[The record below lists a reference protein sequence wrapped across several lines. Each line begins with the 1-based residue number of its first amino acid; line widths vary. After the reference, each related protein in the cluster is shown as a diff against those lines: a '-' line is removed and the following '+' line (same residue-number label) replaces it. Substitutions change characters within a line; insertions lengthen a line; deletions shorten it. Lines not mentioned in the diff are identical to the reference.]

1 MDWTLAFLTLNVIGI
16 AANLDN
22 TTVGIAYGTKGLRV
36 PYWVNFIIN
45 IMGYGF
51 AFVGGLFGQMIT
63 RIVSVEQTKWIACI
77 VLVSI
82 GLYFLYQGYLA
93 PRLFASRAQPPAML
107 RPGWRQ
113 AIALGFAL
121 SASNLVTSFGAT
133 VADYA
138 NIWWTSI
145 SIALWGYILFWLG
158 NIIGIGVFARLF
170 GKYSALAAGIALILV
185 GIVQVR

>member
-1 MDWTLAFLTLNVIGI
+1 MDWTTAFLTLNVIGI

-22 TTVGIAYGTKGLRV
+22 TTVGIAYGTRGLRI

-51 AFVGGLFGQMIT
+51 AFVGGLFGQIISRM
-63 RIVSVEQTKWIACI
+63 VSVQETNWIACA

-82 GLYFLYQGYLA
+82 GLYFLYHGYLA
-93 PRLFASRAQPPAML
+93 PRLFASRTHVTVL

-113 AIALGFAL
+113 ALVLGFAL

-133 VADYA
+133 VANYA
-138 NIWWTSI
+138 NVWWTSI

-158 NIIGIGVFARLF
+158 NLIGIGVFARLF
-170 GKYSALAAGIALILV
+170 GKYSSLAAGVILILI
-185 GIVQVR
+185 GLMQIR